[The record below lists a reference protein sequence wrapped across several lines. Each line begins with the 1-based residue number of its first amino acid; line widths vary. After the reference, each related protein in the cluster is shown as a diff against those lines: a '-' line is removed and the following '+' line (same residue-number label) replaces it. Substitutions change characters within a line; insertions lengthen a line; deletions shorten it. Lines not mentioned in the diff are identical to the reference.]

1 MTSTGGTNI
10 SSHGVYG
17 VDRFCPCKIK
27 SLLPLTTK
35 RADSALRSFNK
46 WNERISSKM
55 ETGICNYM
63 TLNIEEKKIYF
74 KYCTGRAWIFL
85 PSALLISIDFFFHSK
100 HLFSTARVT
109 ALAKYYMDRDHQ
121 WMGEILQLKKI
132 SSCLVFLV
140 CWELTI
146 TAEKHSTSKWS
157 WDGAPSS

>member
-63 TLNIEEKKIYF
+63 TLNIEEKKFTSNI
-74 KYCTGRAWIFL
+74 
-85 PSALLISIDFFFHSK
+85 
-100 HLFSTARVT
+100 
-109 ALAKYYMDRDHQ
+109 ALAGHGFFYP
-121 WMGEILQLKKI
+121 QL
-132 SSCLVFLV
+132 C
-140 CWELTI
+140 
-146 TAEKHSTSKWS
+146 
-157 WDGAPSS
+157 